1 MHLTKEIRPYQL
13 RKALYRKEFIMK
25 KIDIYFGKTNAYNAE
40 IFVNVTDNKVIVLD
54 TTSSLEELKEKYS
67 SLSSINN
74 FYDISEEI
82 FDLDVL
88 NDFELTKI
96 TSILEN

>member
-1 MHLTKEIRPYQL
+1 
-13 RKALYRKEFIMK
+13 MK

>member
-1 MHLTKEIRPYQL
+1 MD
-13 RKALYRKEFIMK
+13 

-67 SLSSINN
+67 SLSTINN